1 MRGRRAQ
8 LEVVSGSDPWEAKRG
23 PRPCGGAVSVSTS
36 IPVAT
41 WGSEKRPP
49 PMRGRRP
56 LAHLKGERQRTRG
69 ARGRGRGPPSGGLSL
84 PKHPRVS
91 HVIPLGVSCSPRP
104 PALWACC
111 PAVVKRVQQLGGGEV
126 PVTRP
131 ASPAGCRACHSF
143 GSLGV
148 FSLGVPAPGV
158 GACLPSQGFMRGIYG
173 CNLAPILGFEFSRPV
188 YIEPQF
194 LKILDGSRIERGILQ
209 IPFWNELV

>member
-8 LEVVSGSDPWEAKRG
+8 LEVDSGGDLWEAKRG
-23 PRPCGGAVSVSTS
+23 PRPCGGAVPVLTS

-69 ARGRGRGPPSGGLSL
+69 ARGRGRGPPSWGGIPL
-84 PKHPRVS
+84 PKHLRVS
-91 HVIPLGVSCSPRP
+91 HVVPLGVSCSPRP

-111 PAVVKRVQQLGGGEV
+111 PAVVKMGATTWGWRGTGDQ
-126 PVTRP
+126 
-131 ASPAGCRACHSF
+131 ACFPAGCRACHSF

-148 FSLGVPAPGV
+148 YSPWGSSPGDWRMF
-158 GACLPSQGFMRGIYG
+158 ALTGFH
-173 CNLAPILGFEFSRPV
+173 A
-188 YIEPQF
+188 
-194 LKILDGSRIERGILQ
+194 
-209 IPFWNELV
+209 WN